1 MARGTTAKSEVQRK
15 IAEAFGG
22 DYIGEVD
29 KKLYVWAN
37 DGGER
42 VQIAISL
49 TCPKNN
55 IEIDGAAAA
64 QPTNAFDFGEVPPKR
79 EPAKISEQEQ
89 QNIAELLKKLGL

>member
-1 MARGTTAKSEVQRK
+1 MARGSVAKEKLINK
-15 IAEAFGG
+15 IIEKLKDSYVGLH
-22 DYIGEVD
+22 D
-29 KKLYVWAN
+29 KKYYFEED

-64 QPTNAFDFGEVPPKR
+64 QPTNAFDFGEAPPKR

>member
-1 MARGTTAKSEVQRK
+1 MARGATAKLEVQKK
-15 IAEAFGG
+15 IAEAFGEA
-22 DYIGEVD
+22 YIGEVD

-42 VQIAISL
+42 VQIAIAL

-55 IEIDGAAAA
+55 IEIDGTAAA
-64 QPTNAFDFGEVPPKR
+64 QPENAFDFGETPPKR